1 MTDAQFLTWIRD
13 RIVYVYGESPNVDFV
28 LRLGE
33 IAERN
38 GRLDKAVMKAIK
50 ERKEL

>member
-33 IAERN
+33 ILKNDHRN
-38 GRLDKAVMKAIK
+38 AGTCCA
-50 ERKEL
+50 